1 MKDREPIHCTADA
14 WTTLPPPMGAG
25 DKKRLSDAAQLLC
38 SKHSNAMKDL
48 AFVIQVKC
56 DRDFTQDLGGY
67 HWILTDKSR
76 GETKDKDI
84 KKMRIVAMDGE
95 SPKYA
100 SEMSW
105 DGPVELLLK
114 AH

>member
-1 MKDREPIHCTADA
+1 
-14 WTTLPPPMGAG
+14 MGAG

-56 DRDFTQDLGGY
+56 DRDFTQDLDGY
-67 HWILTDKSR
+67 HWILTDKFR
-76 GETKDKDI
+76 GETKDKTKDKDI

-100 SEMSW
+100 SEISW
-105 DGPVELLLK
+105 DGQVELLLK